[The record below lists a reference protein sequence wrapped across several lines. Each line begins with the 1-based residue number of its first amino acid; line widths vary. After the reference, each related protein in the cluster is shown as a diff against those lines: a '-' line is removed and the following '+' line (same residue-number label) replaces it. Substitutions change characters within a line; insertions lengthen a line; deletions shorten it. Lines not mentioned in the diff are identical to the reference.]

1 MGDFNETDQT
11 LHLNQKNRRGKK
23 HTLCIQN
30 REDILDFMNTPTC
43 YGNGGCENFGVFR
56 VKNRDFTPKNH
67 IFSNC
72 GGRRENF

>member
-43 YGNGGCENFGVFR
+43 HGNWGVAL
-56 VKNRDFTPKNH
+56 
-67 IFSNC
+67 S
-72 GGRRENF
+72 EL